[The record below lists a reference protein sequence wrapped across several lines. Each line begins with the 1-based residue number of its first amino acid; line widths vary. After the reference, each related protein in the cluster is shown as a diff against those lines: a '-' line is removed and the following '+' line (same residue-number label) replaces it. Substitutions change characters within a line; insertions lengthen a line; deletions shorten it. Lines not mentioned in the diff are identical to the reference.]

1 MQFAQPFYLNLMW
14 AVPVLL
20 LLIFLY
26 AARKHRRLIP
36 ALVATSLAGVLIH
49 DSRTL
54 SRVRNVLLLLAV
66 VAVSLSIA
74 RHQVGSG
81 TAVARRRG
89 IDLIVALDT
98 SLSMSAKDV
107 RPSRLQVAKRAA
119 ASLIDDLTGDRVGI
133 VTFAGTAFV
142 QCPLTLDYG
151 AARMF
156 LDSIDAG
163 SIPVPGTSIGEA
175 ILKAVSMVPEEERT
189 NRVLVLFTDGEDHGT
204 NSLEAAREAR
214 DRGFVIYAIGLGSE
228 GGEPIPLEEGDGYKR
243 DKEGEVVMTRLDSEA
258 LRKIALATGG
268 RFYRASQTGEELDRI
283 ITEISRMEKR
293 ELESRVY
300 TDYKEWYQLP
310 LLIGLLLL
318 LVELVLPEV
327 VRPRKVEG

>member
-1 MQFAQPFYLNLMW
+1 MQFAQPFYLNFIW
-14 AVPVLL
+14 ALPLVL
-20 LLIFLY
+20 LLIFLCG
-26 AARKHRRLIP
+26 ARRQGRLLP
-36 ALVATSLAGVLIH
+36 KLVETSLAGHLVR
-49 DSRTL
+49 DSRSLT
-54 SRVRNVLLLLAV
+54 RIRNGLLLLAV

-74 RHQVGSG
+74 RPQVGSG

-89 IDLIVALDT
+89 IDLIIALDT
-98 SLSMSAKDV
+98 SLSMSARDV
-107 RPSRLQVAKRAA
+107 SASRLQVAQRAA

-133 VTFAGTAFV
+133 VIFAGTAFV

-156 LDSIDAG
+156 LDSIHAG

-175 ILKAVSMVPEEERT
+175 ILKAASMVPEDEKT

-204 NSLEAAREAR
+204 NALEAAREAR
-214 DRGFVIYAIGLGSE
+214 DRGFVIYSIGLGSE
-228 GGEPIPLEEGDGYKR
+228 GGEPIPLEEGEGYKR

-283 ITEISRMEKR
+283 ISEISEMEKR

-300 TDYKEWYQLP
+300 TDYKEWFQLP

-318 LVELVLPEV
+318 LVELVIPEV
-327 VRPRKVEG
+327 IHPRKASD